1 MIPGIVTLIID
12 NCDIVQGKPESESA
26 IKSGRFKSQAMFNLS
41 SPGILLG
48 CARQTTKVEVSDAV
62 GDYPNSQ
69 DIKFLNTNALDSEKT
84 ALCSTN
90 RNPAANTNESP
101 LDLYIKRSHSVR
113 EFGQCWTDTDV
124 NSLTGNCRN
133 LESVINA
140 SRSNIDQIPLVLI
153 IHTAA

>member
-1 MIPGIVTLIID
+1 
-12 NCDIVQGKPESESA
+12 
-26 IKSGRFKSQAMFNLS
+26 MFNLS
-41 SPGILLG
+41 SPGIVLQ
-48 CARQTTKVEVSDAV
+48 CARQTTKVEVSNAV

-69 DIKFLNTNALDSEKT
+69 DIKFNTNALDSENT

-124 NSLTGNCRN
+124 NSLTRNSRN
-133 LESVINA
+133 LESVINV
-140 SRSNIDQIPLVLI
+140 SRGNIDQIPLVLI
-153 IHTAA
+153 VRTAA